1 MTILT
6 KDNFLTEV
14 EQHKGLILIDLYADW
29 CGPCKMLAP
38 VIEELEGEYTNV
50 KFCKVNVDTEPEL
63 AGLFRVESIPM
74 LAFVKDNTFL
84 DLIVGYVP
92 KENIVAT
99 IEEYI

>member
-63 AGLFRVESIPM
+63 ASLFRVESIPM